1 MCGIAGQYCLNAQK
15 ELSESILQDQSA
27 VLRHRGPDDE
37 GHWMNTVVGM
47 CHRRLAILDP
57 ERAHQPMHGPRGT
70 VLTYNGEIYNHR
82 QLRAEL
88 EARGHP
94 FRTNSDAEVLLAAY
108 EEWGSAAWHRLNG
121 MFAFALWDERQRS
134 LYLVRDRLG
143 IKPLFYT
150 NRGDRISFASEPSA
164 LLSCPEVSSDIDPEI
179 ILSFLFYYQ
188 PLLGDRTLFRDIRA
202 LQPGCELMISESG
215 VHERRWWEPKV
226 TPCGGGTAPDETITR
241 GKLRY
246 LLHSAIQRQMIA
258 DVPIG
263 AYLSG
268 GLDSTILVGLMAE
281 TISGSPPTYTI
292 CIEGDED
299 EAEFASIVARS
310 FNTKHKSYIVS
321 AEEYFQATEKLA
333 RIRQSPLVVP
343 NEVLIYLLA
352 THVAPEVKVVLTGEG
367 ADELFG
373 GYSNILSA
381 LNAHTAS
388 FSEESGVFDGTS
400 APEKEWSALFSSYSW
415 FSKEELRPLLK
426 PHLCQILESGATDS
440 VFVEYFR
447 KLKHL
452 TPLQRTLTFLEQVHL
467 PALLGRLDGAMM
479 AASVEGRV
487 PYTDYQLVEYVLNLG
502 DAEKLPDSL
511 KPDKYLLRKTFE
523 DLVPTPILKRSK
535 KAFPVPLERLFE
547 TRPGKAT
554 VGRILNCDPI
564 ATFFDREALKRWIQ
578 EGKGPGF
585 ALQMWKLLSLAMFF
599 ENRI

>member
-1 MCGIAGQYCLNAQK
+1 MCGIAGQYCLNPQK
-15 ELSESILQDQSA
+15 ELSESVLRHQSS

-37 GHWMNTVVGM
+37 GQWMNTVVGM

-57 ERAHQPMHGPRGT
+57 ERAHQPMHGARGT

-88 EARGHP
+88 EARGHS

-121 MFAFALWDERQRS
+121 MFAFALWDERRRS

-164 LLSCPEVSSDIDPEI
+164 LLSCPEVNSDIDPEI
-179 ILSFLFYYQ
+179 VLNFLLYYQ
-188 PLLGDRTLFRDIRA
+188 SVLGDRTLFQDIRA
-202 LQPGCELMISESG
+202 LQPGCEIMIDESG

-226 TPCGGGTAPDETITR
+226 APYSGTAPNETVTR

-281 TISGSPPTYTI
+281 TVSGSPPTYTI

-299 EAEFASIVARS
+299 EAEFASIASRS
-310 FNTKHKSYIVS
+310 FNTRHKSYIVS
-321 AEEYFQATEKLA
+321 AEEYFQGMEKLA

-381 LNAHTAS
+381 ATVRTAS
-388 FSEESGVFDGTS
+388 SSEESGEFNGTL
-400 APEKEWSALFSSYSW
+400 APDEEWSAFFSSYSW
-415 FSKEELRPLLK
+415 FSKEELRRLLK
-426 PHLCQILESGATDS
+426 PHLCQILESGAIDS
-440 VFVEYFR
+440 AFVEYFQ
-447 KLKHL
+447 KLRHL
-452 TPLQRTLTFLEQVHL
+452 TPVQRTLLFLEQVHL

-487 PYTDYQLVEYVLNLG
+487 PYTDYELVEYVLNLG
-502 DAEKLPDSL
+502 DEEKLPNSL

-523 DLVPTPILKRSK
+523 DLVPAPILKRSK
-535 KAFPVPLERLFE
+535 KAFPVPLERLFQ
-547 TRPGKAT
+547 TRPGKAA
-554 VGRILNCDPI
+554 VRRILNCDPI
-564 ATFFDREALKRWIQ
+564 FTFFDREALKRWIQ
-578 EGKGPGF
+578 EGRGAGF
-585 ALQMWKLLSLAMFF
+585 PLQVWKLLSLAMFF
-599 ENRI
+599 ENKI